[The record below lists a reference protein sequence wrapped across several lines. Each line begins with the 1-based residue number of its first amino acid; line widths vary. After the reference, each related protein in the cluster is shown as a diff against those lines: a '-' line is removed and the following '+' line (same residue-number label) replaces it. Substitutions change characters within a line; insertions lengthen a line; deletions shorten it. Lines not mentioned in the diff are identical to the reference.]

1 MLTRTDQQFRKM
13 LEEVRTSLVDTGLR
27 QNRLLHHNR
36 QSKTKKH
43 ITLLATNVDATFGKL
58 WDGKDRISFLD
69 DPRATE
75 RERRRRDDD
84 LDAAERDADE
94 MLQLPAPRPAAS
106 ATVLQTR
113 LGRNAMEDRLAKL
126 KRDAKDIEEEQ
137 GVNTLF
143 LAVGFLKWFDDARS
157 DKEREAPL
165 ILLPVQLHHDVRRG
179 TIEMTARED
188 ELNIN
193 IVLQESLK
201 LMNVALPEFPS
212 DTSGDAESW
221 APSDYF
227 DLVQAAISG
236 KTGWG
241 IDREGIELG
250 FFSFG
255 KHLMYRDLDP
265 AVWPNESITSHP
277 ILRGLLTEGFGDEK
291 PLVSDDV
298 VLDEAF
304 TPVDLFHVV
313 DTDASQAR
321 VIESVRRGQNL
332 VVQGPP
338 GTGKSQT
345 IANILA
351 AAAQDGKRT
360 LFVAEKVAALDV
372 VKSRLE
378 KIGLGPLCLEI
389 HSKAANKTAVNQS
402 IKATIDLQPEAVS
415 VPDPNVLTQNRD
427 WLNQAAKEL
436 HAKVGD
442 TGMSAYRALG
452 ILSRQ
457 TPLARPKQYAFE
469 AAVTWTPQE
478 RAAILATA
486 EGLCDVI
493 AEMGPIAASPWAGVE
508 NLSLEPP
515 SLAAVEGLAR
525 DLYDRLN
532 DIAHRLVGSFQAVGI
547 RTPQTYAEAETIIR
561 LALKIASNPGADLE
575 TLSLA
580 GRITSQGAVSRTTDG
595 LCDLIAKA
603 RDGGAYTKTG
613 IKANHGV
620 IIPVLARG
628 VHSFFARW
636 SPSYWRAVTEL
647 KTWTTAPVP
656 KSPTE
661 RLAIAEGARSQAEC
675 QANLEARGA
684 SAREIFGRMWAGMD
698 SDTEQLRWHAA
709 VIDGLIS
716 TGFDTGT
723 MLALA
728 SQPDTSARSF
738 PEIEEA
744 MRQADRLFQELM
756 RILDAKPDHMF
767 AGATLAQASLP
778 IVANRLLSWMD
789 NREAY
794 YRYRQARGLTET
806 LANRFA
812 LPDFCTDIVT
822 GDLARQSIRPTFE
835 KEVARF
841 IWEKRASEAGPYLR
855 ASAQERDR
863 AAETFRAAEMEHI
876 KTTPARILLNH
887 LRRMPRG
894 AQGQMAIIR
903 GEAGKKRRL
912 LPIRKLIAA
921 TGQTLQQI
929 KPIWMMSPI
938 SVAAF
943 VPPGAVEF
951 DLLVIDEASQVRPE
965 DAIGIIARSKQIVVL
980 GDSKQLPPT
989 SFFARAL
996 SDDGD
1001 NGFEDDTTEITEP
1014 LAFSPVNEMESILT
1028 LCDTR
1033 GLPSQMLRWHYRSRH
1048 PSLIR
1053 VSADAFYSDLIMPP
1067 SSVERGETGFLFRRV
1082 NGAYGRGTSR
1092 SNAIEAEEIAKAL
1105 VAHAEKTPHLSVGVA
1120 TFSITQRQAVEAAI
1134 DQARRSS
1141 DALDTFI
1148 REREGDEYLFVK
1160 SIEMV
1165 QGDERD
1171 VILVSV
1177 GYGPRLAG
1185 ARLETMSFGPVQS
1198 EGGERRLNVLFT
1210 RARYRCEVFCS
1221 FDPEDINLDR
1231 AKSKGVALF
1240 KRYLIYARDGV
1251 LDSDHPAGDTF
1262 DSPFEEEVATYIR
1275 SLGYEVDTQVGVSGF
1290 RIDLAVRDPNRPG
1303 RHMLAVE
1310 ADGATYHSALWA
1322 RERDRL
1328 RQTVLENMGWRFHR
1342 IWSTDWFYM
1351 GASARLKLK
1360 EALDN
1365 ARLNQSA
1372 PRPAA
1377 VPTVAV
1383 ARVVEQAPDTSSA
1396 PGTVAYEVCRVNMV
1410 DTRSRSPE
1418 ERDARRVLQ
1427 IIEKEGPIHVDELAR
1442 RYASAQNKKAT
1453 DKVIFEVERYVRD
1466 MARVA
1471 GTRVVYEDP
1480 FVMTPEQRDA
1490 PPVRR
1495 RGDSS
1500 LPPTVQK
1507 ADMLPDRE
1515 VDAAVLLAI
1524 ANNGP
1529 MNVEDLI
1536 RATAYVFGFQK
1547 AGSLIA
1553 ATIRKRIDVMLV
1565 AGSIAATN
1573 GIVTRRTSS

>member
-1 MLTRTDQQFRKM
+1 MLSRTDQTFRKM
-13 LEEVRTSLVDTGLR
+13 LDGVRKSLVDTGLR

-43 ITLLATNVDATFGKL
+43 ITLLATDVDATFGRL
-58 WDGKDRISFLD
+58 WDGKDRIGFLD

-84 LDAAERDADE
+84 LEAAERDADE
-94 MLQLPAPRPAAS
+94 ILLLPAPRPAAS
-106 ATVLQTR
+106 ATLLQTR

-143 LAVGFLKWFDDARS
+143 LAVGFLKWFEDARS

-201 LMNVALPEFPS
+201 LLNVALPEFPS
-212 DTSGDAESW
+212 DTSGDSEGW

-227 DLVQAAISG
+227 DLVQTAISG
-236 KTGWG
+236 KPGWG

-265 AVWPNESITSHP
+265 AAWPNESITSHP
-277 ILRGLLTEGFGDEK
+277 ILRGLLTEGFGDEEAF
-291 PLVSDDV
+291 VSDNV
-298 VLDEAF
+298 VLDEAYR
-304 TPVDLFHVV
+304 PMDLFHVV

-389 HSKAANKTAVNQS
+389 HSKAANKTSVNQS
-402 IKATIDLQPEAVS
+402 IKATIDLQPEPVS

-427 WLNQAAKEL
+427 WLNRATKEL

-457 TPLARPKQYAFE
+457 TPHARQKQYGF
-469 AAVTWTPQE
+469 AAAISWTPQQRE
-478 RAAILATA
+478 AILDAA
-486 EGLCDVI
+486 EGLSDVI
-493 AEMGPIAASPWAGVE
+493 TEMGPIAASPWAGVE
-508 NLSLEPP
+508 NMALEPP
-515 SLAAVEGLAR
+515 SLAAVEELAR

-532 DIAHRLVGSFQAVGI
+532 AIAQRLVTSFQAVGI
-547 RTPQTYAEAETIIR
+547 RTPETYVEAENIIR
-561 LALKIASNPGADLE
+561 LALRIASNPGADLE
-575 TLSLA
+575 TLSMA
-580 GRITSQGAVSRTTDG
+580 GRITSQGAVGRMADT
-595 LCDLIAKA
+595 LCAVIVKAK
-603 RDGGAYTKTG
+603 DGGAYTRTG
-613 IKANHGV
+613 LEANHGM

-628 VHSFFARW
+628 AQSFFARW
-636 SPSYWRAVTEL
+636 SPSYWKAVTEL
-647 KTWTTAPVP
+647 KTWTTSPVP
-656 KSPTE
+656 KSPRE
-661 RLAIAEGARSQAEC
+661 RLAIAEGARTQAEC
-675 QANLEARGA
+675 RANVQTHDGNARK
-684 SAREIFGRMWAGMD
+684 IFGSLWAGID
-698 SDTEQLRWHAA
+698 SDVEQLRWHASA
-709 VIDGLIS
+709 IDALVA
-716 TGFDTGT
+716 TKLDAGT
-723 MLALA
+723 LLALA
-728 SQPDTSARSF
+728 SQPHTSAKGF
-738 PEIEEA
+738 ADLDEGL
-744 MRQADRLFQELM
+744 RQAERLFQELM
-756 RILDAKPDHMF
+756 RILSANPEQMF
-767 AGATLAQASLP
+767 GGATLAAANLP
-778 IVANRLLSWMD
+778 LVANRLIAWID

-794 YRYRQARGLTET
+794 FRYCRARSLTDT
-806 LANRFA
+806 LAGTYA

-887 LRRMPRG
+887 LGRMPRG

-965 DAIGIIARSKQIVVL
+965 DAIGLIARSKQIVVL

-989 SFFARAL
+989 NFFARAL
-996 SDDGD
+996 GDEGD
-1001 NGFEDDTTEITEP
+1001 NGLEDDTTEVTEP

-1082 NGAYGRGTSR
+1082 NAAYGRGTSR
-1092 SNAIEAEEIAKAL
+1092 SNVIEAEEIAKAL
-1105 VAHAEKTPHLSVGVA
+1105 VAHAEKTPQLSVGVA

-1134 DQARRSS
+1134 DQARRTS

-1148 REREGDEYLFVK
+1148 RDREGDEYLFVK

-1328 RQTVLENMGWRFHR
+1328 RQTVLESMGWRFHR

-1351 GASARLKLK
+1351 GTSARMKLK
-1360 EALDN
+1360 DALDN

-1377 VPTVAV
+1377 SPAVAV
-1383 ARVVEQAPDTSSA
+1383 ARVVEAAPDTSVA
-1396 PGTVAYEVCRVNMV
+1396 AGTVAYTVATVNMI
-1410 DTRSRSPE
+1410 DTTSRTPE
-1418 ERDARRVLQ
+1418 ERDARRLLQ
-1427 IIEKEGPIHVDELAR
+1427 IIEKEGPIHLEELAR
-1442 RYASAQNKKAT
+1442 RYANSHGRKAT
-1453 DKVIFEVERYVRD
+1453 EKVVQEVERHVRA

-1471 GTRVVYEDP
+1471 GTRVVFEDP

-1495 RGDSS
+1495 RGDSL
-1500 LPPTVQK
+1500 LPGTLQK
-1507 ADMLPDRE
+1507 ADMLPHRE
-1515 VDAAVLLAI
+1515 VDAAILLAI

-1529 MNVEDLI
+1529 MTIDELV

-1553 ATIRKRIDVMLV
+1553 AAIRKRIDVMLV
-1565 AGSIAATN
+1565 ARAIASTD
-1573 GIVTRRTSS
+1573 GIVSRMEA

>member
-13 LEEVRTSLVDTGLR
+13 LDEVRKSLIDTGLR

-43 ITLLATNVDATFGKL
+43 ITLLATDVDATFGKL
-58 WDGKDRISFLD
+58 WDGKARIGFLD

-84 LDAAERDADE
+84 AEAAERDAE
-94 MLQLPAPRPAAS
+94 EILLLPAPRPAAS
-106 ATVLQTR
+106 PTMLQTR
-113 LGRNAMEDRLAKL
+113 LGRNAMEDKLAKL

-143 LAVGFLKWFDDARS
+143 LAVGFLKWFEDTRS

-165 ILLPVQLHHDVRRG
+165 ILIPVQLHHDVRRG
-179 TIEMTARED
+179 TVEMTARED
-188 ELNIN
+188 DLTIN

-201 LMNVALPEFPS
+201 ALNVLLPEFPS
-212 DTSGDAESW
+212 DKSGDSEGW
-221 APSDYF
+221 TPSAYF
-227 DLVQAAISG
+227 DLVQAAISS
-236 KTGWG
+236 KPGWG

-265 AVWPNESITSHP
+265 AVWPNESIVTHP

-291 PLVSDDV
+291 AFVSDDV
-298 VLDEAF
+298 VLDDAYRP
-304 TPVDLFHVV
+304 TDLFHVV

-321 VIESVRRGQNL
+321 VIESVRKGQNL

-378 KIGLGPLCLEI
+378 KVGLGPLCLEI
-389 HSKAANKTAVNQS
+389 HSKAANKTAVSQS
-402 IKATIDLQPEAVS
+402 IKATIDLQPEPVS

-427 WLNQAAKEL
+427 WLNRATKEL

-442 TGMSAYRALG
+442 TGMSAYKALG

-457 TPLARPKQYAFE
+457 SSDARSKQYAFTG
-469 AAVTWTPQE
+469 ALTWTPPQ
-478 RAAILATA
+478 RDAILETA
-486 EGLCDVI
+486 EGLSDVI

-508 NLSLEPP
+508 NMSLEPP
-515 SLAAVEGLAR
+515 SLSAVEELAR

-532 DIAHRLVGSFQAVGI
+532 SIAQRLVGSFKAVGI
-547 RTPQTYAEAETIIR
+547 QTPETYAEAEKIIR
-561 LALKIASNPGADLE
+561 LALRIASNPSADLE
-575 TLSLA
+575 TLSVA
-580 GRITSQGAVSRTTDG
+580 GSITSQGAVTRMADALCTVIVKAKDG
-595 LCDLIAKA
+595 SS
-603 RDGGAYTKTG
+603 YTRVG
-613 IKANHGV
+613 LEANHAT

-628 VHSFFARW
+628 AQSFFARW
-636 SPSYWRAVTEL
+636 SPSYWKAVTEL
-647 KTWTTAPVP
+647 KTWTTTSVP
-656 KSPTE
+656 KSPAE
-661 RLAIAEGARSQAEC
+661 RLAIAEGARTQAEC
-675 QANLEARGA
+675 RANVKAHDDRARKV
-684 SAREIFGRMWAGMD
+684 FGNLWAGI
-698 SDTEQLRWHAA
+698 DTDVDQLRWHGTA
-709 VIDGLIS
+709 IDALIA
-716 TGFDTGT
+716 TGHDAGT

-728 SQPDTSARSF
+728 NQPHTSTKSF
-738 PEIEEA
+738 PELEEA
-744 MRQADRLFQELM
+744 VRQAQRVFDELM
-756 RILDAKPDHMF
+756 RILSANPEQMF
-767 AGATLAQASLP
+767 GGASLADASLP
-778 IVANRLLSWMD
+778 LIANRLLAWTD

-794 YRYRQARGLTET
+794 YRYRRARDLTNT
-806 LANRFA
+806 LANTYG
-812 LPDFCTDIVT
+812 LPDFCTDIIT
-822 GDLARQSIRPTFE
+822 GELARQSIRPTFE

-855 ASAQERDR
+855 ATAQERDR
-863 AAETFRAAEMEHI
+863 AADTFRAAELEHI

-887 LRRMPRG
+887 IGRMPRG

-903 GEAGKKRRL
+903 GEAGKKRKL
-912 LPIRKLIAA
+912 LAIRKLIAA

-965 DAIGIIARSKQIVVL
+965 DAIGLIARSKQIVVL

-996 SDDGD
+996 GDEGD
-1001 NGFEDDTTEITEP
+1001 NALEDDTTELTEA
-1014 LAFSPVNEMESILT
+1014 LAFAPVNEMESILT

-1067 SSVERGETGFLFRRV
+1067 SSVERGETGFIFRRV
-1082 NGAYGRGTSR
+1082 NGVYGRGTTR

-1105 VAHAEKTPHLSVGVA
+1105 VAHAENTPHLSVGVA

-1134 DQARRSS
+1134 DHARRSS
-1141 DALDTFI
+1141 DALDAFI
-1148 REREGDEYLFVK
+1148 RDREGEEYLFVK

-1185 ARLETMSFGPVQS
+1185 ARLESMGFGPVQS

-1210 RARYRCEVFCS
+1210 RARFRCEVFCS

-1251 LDSDHPAGDTF
+1251 LDSDHTAGDTF
-1262 DSPFEEEVATYIR
+1262 DSPFEEEVAAYIR

-1328 RQTVLENMGWRFHR
+1328 RQTVLESMGWRFHR

-1351 GASARLKLK
+1351 GTSARMKLK
-1360 EALDN
+1360 DALDN

-1372 PRPAA
+1372 QRPAT

-1383 ARVVEQAPDTSSA
+1383 ARVVEQAPDTSA
-1396 PGTVAYEVCRVNMV
+1396 AAGTVAYEVCRVNMI
-1410 DTRSRSPE
+1410 DTRSRTPE
-1418 ERDARRVLQ
+1418 ERDARKVLQ
-1427 IIEKEGPIHVDELAR
+1427 IVETEGPIHVEELAR
-1442 RYASAQNKKAT
+1442 RYVSGHNGRAT
-1453 DKVIFEVERYVRD
+1453 DRIIAEVERHIRD
-1466 MARVA
+1466 MPQLV
-1471 GTRVVYEDP
+1471 GKPLFYEKP
-1480 FVMTPEQRDA
+1480 FIMTPEQRDST
-1490 PPVRR
+1490 PVRR
-1495 RGDSS
+1495 RGDDK
-1500 LPPTVQK
+1500 LPLTVSK
-1507 ADMLPDRE
+1507 AELLPHRE
-1515 VDAAVLLAI
+1515 IDAAILLAI

-1529 MNVEDLI
+1529 MSVDELVK
-1536 RATAYVFGFQK
+1536 ATVYVFGFK
-1547 AGSLIA
+1547 RAGGAIASAIRARVDVLIVG
-1553 ATIRKRIDVMLV
+1553 RRITVN
-1565 AGSIAATN
+1565 GST
-1573 GIVTRRTSS
+1573 VTAI